1 MNVNTPVVDFVDRY
15 LQKDLS
21 RLHMPGHKGQGF
33 LGCEARDITEIRGAD
48 VLDQACG
55 IIAESEA
62 NAAALFQ
69 TGRTFYSTEGSSL
82 SVKAMLALAAGNA
95 VQEGERPL
103 ILAARNVHKTFL
115 YGCAFLDLDVEWLY
129 PEQGQSL
136 CSCPV
141 SPGELSRRLSALQ
154 KKPAAVYVTSPD
166 YLGNILDIRGLAEVC
181 RAHSLPLLV
190 DNAHGAYLQFLEPS
204 LHPIAL
210 GAAMC
215 CDSAHKTLPVLTGG
229 AYLHISQNA
238 PAAYLS
244 GARGALSLFAST
256 SPSYLI
262 LQSLDLCNRY
272 LAQGYRE
279 KLEAC
284 IRRVFILKEELELA
298 GWRTGGGEPLKLTLY
313 CRESGCTGMEAAAL
327 LCANNV
333 EPELADWE
341 HVVLMFTPE
350 SREADFRRVLEALRS
365 GPPDSRRLSA
375 PEWPPVLPSRRMSIR
390 RAVLAPHET
399 VPAEQA
405 AGRICGA
412 PVVSCPPAVPIAVSG
427 EEITEAAAALF
438 RYYGIDNVEV
448 VQQA

>member
-1 MNVNTPVVDFVDRY
+1 
-15 LQKDLS
+15 
-21 RLHMPGHKGQGF
+21 MPGHKGRGF
-33 LGCEARDITEIRGAD
+33 LGCEARDITEIQGAD
-48 VLDQACG
+48 VLDQAGG

-69 TGRTFYSTEGSSL
+69 TARTFYSTEGSSL

-95 VQEGERPL
+95 AQEGERPL
-103 ILAARNVHKTFL
+103 VLAARNVHKTFL
-115 YGCAFLDLDVEWLY
+115 YGCALLDLEVEWLY
-129 PEQGQSL
+129 PERGQSL
-136 CSCPV
+136 CSCPM
-141 SPGELSRRLSALQ
+141 SPEGLRGRLSSLGR
-154 KKPAAVYVTSPD
+154 KPAAVYVTSPD
-166 YLGNILDIRGLAEVC
+166 YLGNILDIRGLAQVC
-181 RAHSLPLLV
+181 REHSLPLLV

-229 AYLHISQNA
+229 AYLHISHNA
-238 PAAYLS
+238 PASYLS
-244 GARGALSLFAST
+244 GARQALSLFAST

-284 IRRVFILKEELELA
+284 IRRVSGLKGELEQA
-298 GWRTGGGEPLKLTLY
+298 GWKTGSGEPLKLTLR
-313 CRESGCTGMEAAAL
+313 CRESGCTGTEAAVL
-327 LCANNV
+327 LRSHRV
-333 EPELADWE
+333 EPELAGRE

-350 SREADFRRVLEALRS
+350 SGEADFQRISEALRG
-365 GPPDSRRLSA
+365 GPPSSRGLSA
-375 PEWPPVLPSRRMSIR
+375 PEWPPVPPPRRMSIR

-399 VPAEQA
+399 VPAERA

-412 PVVSCPPAVPIAVSG
+412 PAVSCPPAVPIAVSG
-427 EEITEAAAALF
+427 EEIPESAPALF
-438 RYYGIDNVEV
+438 LYYGIDHVEV
-448 VQQA
+448 VKQV